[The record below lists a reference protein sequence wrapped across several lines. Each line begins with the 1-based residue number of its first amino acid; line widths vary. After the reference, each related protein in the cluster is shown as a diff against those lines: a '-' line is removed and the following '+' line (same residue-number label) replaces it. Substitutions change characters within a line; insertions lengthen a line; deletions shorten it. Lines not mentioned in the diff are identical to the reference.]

1 VAPALTVVVYEA
13 LPEDTVEPLLEALY
27 QSIVQPVA
35 VVALN
40 VTVPEPQRV
49 LLLALVGAAGTAFT
63 VIVPVAAVLTQP
75 LALVTVTLYVEPALT
90 VGL

>member
-1 VAPALTVVVYEA
+1 VYEA
-13 LPEDTVEPLLEALY
+13 VPEDTFEPPLEASY

-35 VVALN
+35 VVALK

-63 VIVPVAAVLTQP
+63 VIVPVAAALTQP